1 MLIEVAFSDIKKL
14 PPELHLFCP
23 RQNDDDVD
31 RYEDVEGEKADPVR
45 LERIAETEQRRKR
58 FVSALQLLAF
68 DGQESER
75 WQKFIWDLLA
85 VNLGRCD
92 ICIREYYLSKLGFMQ
107 ELREEYEDE
116 DVKKFF
122 DIIDRQDIQRI
133 QTGLTAAT
141 ASLLKLP
148 ESKRGIGNLSQNQ
161 LYAIFEAL
169 ICNAFLDDATLLKE
183 HFEEPFR
190 LVQTRK
196 PLVVREYL
204 PAVTKFLF
212 STNLTYSEWA
222 KQSWERLDRS
232 PSDREW
238 SWAVKDTIQRHV
250 ERPGSPESII
260 VLWRALGVI
269 AVRLDAEQIIHKL
282 YDIQPHVC
290 MIMLDHFSKPGHG
303 LPLLLNT
310 LKILLRKAP
319 QGFWQ
324 AMGSI
329 SSSTIAEQIFANPLF
344 DKNLQASTA
353 SQEKQVSSIPE
364 LSWITPFVDSLQPA
378 SRPHACRAIV
388 EQLSGRIRSRPIQI
402 EAKGACYEA
411 LIKVLKQTIVSFSDN
426 DATRVS
432 VTRLVLSDTLKIV
445 SENID
450 LVLKPQA
457 HLVSDVRRAN
467 VRPEALDVVRNA
479 LALDCQCLKADFGN
493 LSDPEASTSSPE
505 VSSYTP
511 GIWNTVIANLHNG
524 DVKLASAAVLGV
536 MALPGLE
543 KFRPSKQKD
552 LSKAQI
558 AYNTNFEK
566 LTGMLSAI
574 LERLYDFEPAD
585 LDELYKTQNTS
596 MSLIAALFSADG
608 RTYQAAVDLIK
619 NISGQSGRQEALS
632 HLLNAYLGVTVYS
645 ICWTIR
651 RIYNMT
657 TFASIPR
664 MLKSGMEVLDVL
676 CNTQTGILRTQ
687 TLIDRDFSAI
697 QRHWSY
703 QWAALNTVFEHTER
717 WSREIHDKEVMTD
730 MCRDAMQYAEALF
743 DQYDVVASALTTAKP
758 ARAKD
763 IPGIL
768 LDGTDSESSAGSSKL
783 GSPARSFGS
792 ISKWLRL
799 RDQYLADTSVKLLT
813 KMFYRLARQNAH
825 IDDDAVRYVQ
835 SVATTNKVKTNLS
848 ATQKGDLARA
858 VEAFTKEPIV
868 PVQHIKQSKLQMW
881 VSGAKPGRTDTS
893 TPNSVA
899 QSEDDFGDSDIADSD
914 LVELSARPV
923 QGFGHKAPIREKSK
937 PQVGQYSIKPKL
949 VAPSQLKKEQ
959 DAKAFIEQRRRE
971 TEARKARD
979 REAVAKLRGALGV
992 GEQTKGQGSG
1002 LKGIGI
1008 RGKDHTSGVDS
1019 MMVSSESESD
1029 SDGSADELDKQ
1040 LFGGKVRSSKPA
1052 VVSTVKAPSGPVKKI
1067 KQHRTQKDIRARL
1080 APDLSSLH
1088 KTILEWDFFAETDLP
1103 PNSDK
1108 DDYSLVT
1115 NSFRTPEEYQR
1126 TFQPLLVLES
1136 WQSFRTARE
1145 DGSFKP
1151 FELKVSTQLLVDSFV
1166 ELNTTMSIADG
1177 RALGIG
1183 PSDVILLSKA
1193 ERPAS
1198 SPDQPHCLARV
1209 KQIGY
1214 KKGDM
1219 EIIYRVNS
1227 AGNTLRPHL
1236 REGAKI
1242 WGANVLSLTSLER
1255 EYGALMALPYY
1266 DLCDEIVK
1274 AKPSP
1279 LLDYSDSQLSPIID
1293 AYKVNRAQAKAVKS
1307 AMENDGFTLIQGPPG
1322 SGKSSTIC
1330 ALVGAMMSGSLG
1342 TGNRTI
1348 GVNGGRSTQAPL
1360 PPARKKILVCAPSNA
1375 AVDELVMRFK
1385 AGLKMSNGVT
1395 EQVSVVRLGRSDAI
1409 NSGVKDVTLEELV
1422 NARLSTAAPR
1432 EPTEDIHA
1440 VMMEHKETSNK
1451 VNELMNRISE
1461 IRGRGEPV
1469 KPGDEKDLDGLRQK
1483 RKMLSGK
1490 IDKLRELQN
1499 TASRDAELNR
1509 KRMQQMIL
1517 DSAHILC
1524 ATLSGSGHDIF
1535 QTLNV
1540 EFDTVIIDE
1549 AAQSIELSALIPL
1562 KYGCSKCI
1570 LVGDPKQL
1578 PPTVLSREAAKFQ
1591 YEQSLFARMEKNHQK
1606 DVHLLDTQ
1614 YRMHPEI
1621 SLFPSKTFYD
1631 SRLQDGPDM
1640 AKLRARPWHHSKIL
1654 APYRFFD
1661 VQGMSSAA
1669 AKGHSLVN
1677 LAEINVAMQ
1686 LYDRLVTDVSK
1697 VDFAGK
1703 IGIITPYKGQLKELK
1718 AKFMGRYG
1726 EDILKHIEFN
1736 TTDAFQG
1743 RECDIIIFS
1752 CVRASTKGIGFLN
1765 DIRRMNVGLTRAKC
1779 SLWVLGNSQAL
1790 SQGEFWRALLQDAR
1804 SRDLYTDGDILSL
1817 LRRPLLTADMMKDDV
1832 DMTGVDDTATD
1843 SKLSRSVE
1851 RKILPIAAEP
1861 QRPSS
1866 SSSASTTSSK
1876 SLDVPAPRSDSRSI
1890 TSHMR
1895 ESPST
1900 SSEGKANMLRE
1911 EASGLRE
1918 ISRATPKSEIKPKTL
1933 QATTSNLLDL
1943 SSSKRTNFKEHD
1955 NQFGPSGGR
1964 YGLNENAA
1972 CNICGSTTHFTHAC
1986 HNIEARAASLGVCER
2001 CKNPGHTYG
2010 SCTEPRC
2017 LECGALGHFSS
2028 TCTVP
2033 VPQRLSSASKAMV
2046 EKQEIEFT
2054 RSRDRI
2060 RQKRAEKQIAEHE
2073 AKLPKI
2079 RTTNSPG
2086 MSAVNGTADMKRK
2099 RTDQLPENTPRGPK
2113 VARSSEAS
2121 VSQSNRGMRED
2132 RSHTLPVK
2140 PASAASSLP
2149 AQNPGQGL
2157 PPPRPL
2163 VQAPM
2168 VKKKR
2173 PREDDLFMKK
2183 R

>member
-1 MLIEVAFSDIKKL
+1 ML
-14 PPELHLFCP
+14 CP
-23 RQNDDDVD
+23 RQNDDDFD
-31 RYEDVEGEKADPVR
+31 RYEDAGVGKEDTDRLKRVAEADR
-45 LERIAETEQRRKR
+45 RRKS
-58 FVSALQLLAF
+58 FVAALQLLAY

-75 WQKFIWDLLA
+75 WQKFIWDLLN

-92 ICIREYYLSKLGFMQ
+92 ICIREYYVAKVAFMQ

-116 DVKKFF
+116 DIKKFF
-122 DIIDRQDIQRI
+122 AIIDRQDIQRI
-133 QTGLTAAT
+133 ETGLTAAT
-141 ASLLKLP
+141 TSLRNLP
-148 ESKRGIGNLSQNQ
+148 ESKRGIGNLGQHQ

-169 ICNAFLDDATLLKE
+169 ICNAFLDETTLLKDY
-183 HFEEPFR
+183 FEEPFR

-196 PLVVREYL
+196 PLVIREYL
-204 PAVTKFLF
+204 PAVTRFLF
-212 STNLTYSEWA
+212 STNVAYSDWA
-222 KQSWERLDRS
+222 KKSWEKLDRP

-238 SWAVKDTIQRHV
+238 SWSMKDTIQRHI
-250 ERPGSPESII
+250 ERPGSPESIV

-269 AVRLDAEQIIHKL
+269 AVRLDADQIIHKL

-290 MIMLDHFSKPGHG
+290 MTMLDHFSKPGHG
-303 LPLLLNT
+303 FPFLLNT
-310 LKILLRKAP
+310 LKLLLRKAP
-319 QGFWQ
+319 KGFWQ

-329 SSSTIAEQIFANPLF
+329 SSSTIAEQIFGNPLF
-344 DKNLQASTA
+344 DTNLQESTA
-353 SQEKQVSSIPE
+353 ANEREVSNVPE
-364 LSWITPFVDSLQPA
+364 LSWITPFVDSLQAA
-378 SRPHACRAIV
+378 SRPHACRTIV
-388 EQLSGRIRSRPIQI
+388 MQLSERIRSRPIQI

-426 DATRVS
+426 DTTRLS
-432 VTRLVLSDTLKIV
+432 VTRLVLSDTLNIV
-445 SENID
+445 SENMD
-450 LVLKPQA
+450 LVLESQPHQ
-457 HLVSDVRRAN
+457 VSGVRRAN
-467 VRPEALDVVRNA
+467 VRSEALDVIRNA
-479 LALDCQCLKADFGN
+479 LALECQCLKADFDN
-493 LSDPEASTSSPE
+493 LSDPEASASSPE

-511 GIWNTVIANLHNG
+511 GIWNTVIKNLHNG

-543 KFRPSKQKD
+543 KFRPSKQKG
-552 LSKAQI
+552 LSTAKI
-558 AYNTNFEK
+558 SYNTNFER

-574 LERLYDFEPAD
+574 LERLNELEPSD

-596 MSLIAALFSADG
+596 MSLIAALFSADS

-645 ICWTIR
+645 ICWTFR
-651 RIYNMT
+651 RIHNMA

-687 TLIDRDFSAI
+687 TLIDRDFSAV

-703 QWAALNTVFEHTER
+703 QWAALNTIFEHTER

-743 DQYDVVASALTTAKP
+743 DQYDVLASALTAAKP
-758 ARAKD
+758 DRAGE

-768 LDGTDSESSAGSSKL
+768 LDGTDSESPSSTTKL

-799 RDQYLADTSVKLLT
+799 RDEYLADTSVKLLT
-813 KMFYRLARQNAH
+813 KMLYRLARQDAH
-825 IDDDAVRYVQ
+825 IDLEAVQYVQ

-858 VEAFTKEPIV
+858 VEAFTKEAIV
-868 PVQHIKQSKLQMW
+868 PVQRVKQSKLQSWMA
-881 VSGAKPGRTDTS
+881 GARSDRTGTS
-893 TPNSVA
+893 TPTS
-899 QSEDDFGDSDIADSD
+899 QGHSEDDFGDSGIADSD
-914 LVELSARPV
+914 LVELSAKQA
-923 QGFGHKAPIREKSK
+923 QGFGLTATIREKKES
-937 PQVGQYSIKPKL
+937 QIGQYSIKPK
-949 VAPSQLKKEQ
+949 PSLPGQLRKEQ

-979 REAVAKLRGALGV
+979 REAVAKLRGAIGV

-1002 LKGIGI
+1002 LRGIGI
-1008 RGKDHTSGVDS
+1008 KGKDHVSGVDS

-1029 SDGSADELDKQ
+1029 SDSSADELDKQ
-1040 LFGGKVRSSKPA
+1040 LFGNKTHRSKPA
-1052 VVSTVKAPSGPVKKI
+1052 VISTVKVASGPVRKTKK
-1067 KQHRTQKDIRARL
+1067 HRSQKDIRARL

-1088 KTILEWDFFAETDLP
+1088 KTILGWDFFAETDLP
-1103 PNSDK
+1103 PNLEK
-1108 DDYSLVT
+1108 DDYTLVT
-1115 NSFRTPEEYQR
+1115 NTFKTPEEYQG
-1126 TFQPLLVLES
+1126 TFEPLLILES

-1151 FELKVSTQLLVDSFV
+1151 FGLKVSNQMLVDSFV
-1166 ELNTTMSIADG
+1166 ELNTTMAIADG

-1209 KQIGY
+1209 KQISY

-1219 EIIYRVNS
+1219 EIVYRVNS
-1227 AGNTLRPHL
+1227 TANTLRPHL
-1236 REGAKI
+1236 NEGAKI
-1242 WGANVLSLTSLER
+1242 WGTHVLSLTPLER

-1266 DLCDEIVK
+1266 DLCEEIMR

-1293 AYKVNRAQAKAVKS
+1293 AYKVNPAQAKAVKS
-1307 AMENDGFTLIQGPPG
+1307 ALENDGFTLIQGPPG

-1330 ALVGAMMSGSLG
+1330 ALVGAMMTTSLRAGTRTTDMNGS
-1342 TGNRTI
+1342 RP
-1348 GVNGGRSTQAPL
+1348 SQAPP
-1360 PPARKKILVCAPSNA
+1360 PPASKKILVCAPSNA

-1385 AGLKMSNGVT
+1385 AGVKMTNGAT

-1422 NARLSTAAPR
+1422 NARLSTAVPR
-1432 EPTEDIHA
+1432 EPTEDIHK
-1440 VMMEHKETSNK
+1440 VMMEHKETSNN
-1451 VNELMNRISE
+1451 VNELMNQISE
-1461 IRGRGEPV
+1461 TRGRGQPV
-1469 KPGDEKDLDGLRQK
+1469 KPADEKDLEGLRKK
-1483 RKMLSGK
+1483 RTLLSGK
-1490 IDKLRELQN
+1490 IDMLRERQN

-1621 SLFPSKTFYD
+1621 SRFPSKTFYD
-1631 SRLQDGPDM
+1631 SRLKDGPGM
-1640 AKLRARPWHHSKIL
+1640 AKLRARPWHHSKIF

-1669 AKGHSLVN
+1669 SKGHSLVN
-1677 LAEINVAMQ
+1677 IAEISVAMQ

-1718 AKFMGRYG
+1718 ARFMGRYG
-1726 EDILKHIEFN
+1726 EDVLKNIEFN

-1790 SQGEFWRALLQDAR
+1790 TQGEFWRALLQDAR
-1804 SRDLYTDGDILSL
+1804 SRDLYTDGDIPGL

-1832 DMTGVDDTATD
+1832 EMIDVEDATNDSKISLPTERHFLPTTAT
-1843 SKLSRSVE
+1843 L
-1851 RKILPIAAEP
+1851 

-1866 SSSASTTSSK
+1866 SSSVSTDNSTPSLKPDLPTPRSISKSTTSGMQ
-1876 SLDVPAPRSDSRSI
+1876 D
-1890 TSHMR
+1890 
-1895 ESPST
+1895 SPST
-1900 SSEGKANMLRE
+1900 SSDSKGPGTRK
-1911 EASGLRE
+1911 EASMPSGNVTSNSK
-1918 ISRATPKSEIKPKTL
+1918 IEIKTEKQPP
-1933 QATTSNLLDL
+1933 TTS
-1943 SSSKRTNFKEHD
+1943 STMGHRSVTSVSTEESGIRS
-1955 NQFGPSGGR
+1955 GPSGGR
-1964 YGLNENAA
+1964 FGLNENAV
-1972 CNICGSTTHFTHAC
+1972 CNICGSASHFTYAC
-1986 HNIEARAASLGVCER
+1986 DNVEARVASLGVCQR
-2001 CKNPGHTYG
+2001 CKTPGHTYG
-2010 SCTEPRC
+2010 SCLEPRC
-2017 LECGALGHFSS
+2017 LECGTMGHSS
-2028 TCTVP
+2028 SACTIP
-2033 VPQRLSSASKAMV
+2033 PTQRLSTEAKAIV
-2046 EKQEIEFT
+2046 EKQEVEFG
-2054 RSRDRI
+2054 RSRDRN
-2060 RQKRAEKQIAEHE
+2060 RERRVEKQLAEHE
-2073 AKLPKI
+2073 AKIPKI
-2079 RTTNSPG
+2079 RTTESRVTG
-2086 MSAVNGTADMKRK
+2086 AGNGKTEMKRK
-2099 RTDQLPENTPRGPK
+2099 REEQPIETLRGPK
-2113 VARSSEAS
+2113 SARVFEMPVLQPNGGFRNDQSQNLPAKPQGAASEPPSHRPGQAGISSRSS
-2121 VSQSNRGMRED
+2121 
-2132 RSHTLPVK
+2132 
-2140 PASAASSLP
+2140 
-2149 AQNPGQGL
+2149 
-2157 PPPRPL
+2157 
-2163 VQAPM
+2163 VQAAM

-2173 PREDDLFMKK
+2173 PKEDDLFMKK